1 MIMFNRIKKNIA
13 IFTLIIIAGSS
24 LIHVNVAH
32 AVTLL
37 DIDASADYAKDAII
51 ELAENDIITGDA
63 QGYFNPQNTVTRAEM
78 ITLLVKAL
86 EVDTTNVPETPTF
99 NDVPQTHWAYTYV
112 EAAYR
117 EGIVNGMSEALF
129 GDTEQCTRE
138 QMTVMFVRALG
149 IADEIN
155 MSEFFHVNALSDKD
169 MISSWAKV
177 AVEFSLASDLMKGTG
192 DTTFSAKGNAERQQ
206 VAVLTHRFINNQES
220 ILDFAKNNANI
231 VKYASLHTALTNS
244 KTYKGEYNTH
254 STTDYSGTSP
264 EDDLTFILT
273 GDGAVNETNTSVN
286 MTILM
291 KQAEETLLDYTLKM
305 VTVDDKTY
313 MKEDDFEWFEATEE
327 EIEDSRTFGTT
338 HQHIV
343 QSNVQLL
350 NSYNQLPIIFG
361 GIVEIDGVNTSKY
374 SLSLDTEA
382 IKNLE
387 PNNNLAED
395 ELVDARLNLDIDIYV
410 NEQNQVV
417 KQAIDY
423 SGEFIIEG
431 EELPFS
437 MITDINYT
445 NIGADIEITAPS
457 IEVTP

>member
-24 LIHVNVAH
+24 LINVNVAH

-155 MSEFFHVNALSDKD
+155 MSEFVHVNALSDKD

-244 KTYKGEYNTH
+244 KTYKGEYSTH
-254 STTDYSGTSP
+254 STVAFPGITP
-264 EDDLTFILT
+264 EDDLTFIIT
-273 GDGAVNETNTSVN
+273 GNGAVNGANN
-286 MTILM
+286 KLDMTLLM
-291 KQAEETLLDYTLKM
+291 KEAEEILLESTLKLI
-305 VTVDDKTY
+305 TVDNKFF
-313 MKEDDFEWFEATEE
+313 MKEDDVEWFEVTSE
-327 EIEDSRTFGTT
+327 EIEDALSFGTT
-338 HQHIV
+338 HDDIA
-343 QSNVQLL
+343 QSNEELL
-350 NSYNQLPIIFG
+350 NSYNQLPITFG
-361 GIVEIDGVNTSKY
+361 GLVEIDGINTSKY
-374 SLSLDTEA
+374 TLSFDIEALKKLDPETFLQEDVLVATE
-382 IKNLE
+382 
-387 PNNNLAED
+387 
-395 ELVDARLNLDIDIYV
+395 LNLDMNIYI
-410 NEQNQVV
+410 NEQNQVI
-417 KQAIDY
+417 KQALNYD
-423 SGEFIIEG
+423 GQFQIEN

-437 MITDINYT
+437 IVMDINYT
-445 NIGADIEITAPS
+445 NMGADIEITAPS